1 VVSENNQHDGGGS
14 YSRRSYLRY
23 GAGGLAVGLA
33 GCAGNGGDGSDGD
46 DGGTDGSDGE
56 DGGSGGDTDDTGDV
70 RWRAGTP
77 GEGSSTFA
85 IANGLSRILDE
96 QESSIDLE
104 VASYSGS
111 NEAIRL
117 VGRGED
123 AMAGSALP
131 LAAAANRD
139 EEPVPDGPADFTGD
153 NALEYKPVQA
163 LNFLDFRMYWITL
176 EGNDIETVDDFE
188 GRDIGVFQ
196 RGAAFNNLTLL
207 SVTDMLDKVNEQ
219 YVGFNE
225 IASALDTGR
234 IDATGFYAGQG
245 TVPAGWQ
252 TQLINDDRVQIVT
265 WSDEQLEQI
274 GDSGYATPAPV
285 QVNDIFEKDLP
296 METVMG
302 NAIPYGFFPRE
313 NLSEERV
320 YQFTKTLLDNAD
332 QIAEFSA
339 EVEHF
344 TTQYASESLS
354 PGMPVHSGVARYLK
368 EEDLWND
375 NLTEA

>member
-1 VVSENNQHDGGGS
+1 VTIKKNQNESNTS
-14 YSRRSYLRY
+14 YSRRNVLSY

-33 GCAGNGGDGSDGD
+33 GCAGNGGEISDGS
-46 DGGTDGSDGE
+46 SNSE
-56 DGGSGGDTDDTGDV
+56 IEDV

-96 QESSIDLE
+96 QGSNIDLE

-123 AMAGSALP
+123 ELAGSALP
-131 LAAAANRD
+131 LAAAANRN
-139 EEPVPDGPADFTGD
+139 EEPVPDGPADFTGQ
-153 NALEYKPVQA
+153 NALEFKPVQA
-163 LNFLDFRMYWITL
+163 LNFLDFRMYWITF
-176 EGNDIETVDDFE
+176 EDNDIETVNDFE
-188 GRDIGVFQ
+188 GRNIGVFQ

-207 SVTDMLDKVNEQ
+207 SVTNMLDKVNEQ
-219 YVGFNE
+219 YVEFNE

-265 WSDEQLEQI
+265 WSEEQLEQI

-313 NLSEERV
+313 NLPEERM

-339 EVEHF
+339 SVEHF
-344 TTQYASESLS
+344 TAQYASESLS